1 LREAVFILSSFVIRV
16 YRERIK
22 AVSLCDDDDDDDD
35 ESFVR
40 TDARPSSGLSLFLA
54 YFYNLSPHPIMSEI
68 DFACDGERSKNRLRA
83 AKSDTEHT
91 LERTE
96 RPQFSYSKYLYAR
109 IALFQFK
116 RNIGRPRRA
125 R

>member
-1 LREAVFILSSFVIRV
+1 
-16 YRERIK
+16 
-22 AVSLCDDDDDDDD
+22 
-35 ESFVR
+35 
-40 TDARPSSGLSLFLA
+40 
-54 YFYNLSPHPIMSEI
+54 MSEI

-125 R
+125 RWSFYPSHQCGRHSAPKL